1 MDSDFIAS
9 IFGPLS
15 SMSALGNGSF
25 SKGDASVGHP
35 TKSKHYIWKCLID
48 HAVEFPVKMASLI
61 DNRVHIVLIHPDLV
75 TKLGLPLSLL
85 ETPEIVNI
93 ALDSPTDKSKK
104 TLTHFVNFQ
113 LTLLDGVFA
122 SRKVSAFVAPGLC
135 MPIILGLPFLEKN
148 KIVCDHE
155 LHTCVHKPSGY
166 NLLNPT
172 ARKPWPLPKPRLCE
186 QIRETKND
194 ERVVLHELIDI
205 VTTKWLP

>member
-1 MDSDFIAS
+1 MTSSALKPVAAVGDALTSSSSNIVEANSSMDSDFIAS

-85 ETPEIVNI
+85 ETPEIVDV

-135 MPIILGLPFLEKN
+135 MPIILCLPFFREKQN
-148 KIVCDHE
+148 CLRPRIV
-155 LHTCVHKPSGY
+155 Y
-166 NLLNPT
+166 
-172 ARKPWPLPKPRLCE
+172 LCA
-186 QIRETKND
+186 QAFRI
-194 ERVVLHELIDI
+194 
-205 VTTKWLP
+205 